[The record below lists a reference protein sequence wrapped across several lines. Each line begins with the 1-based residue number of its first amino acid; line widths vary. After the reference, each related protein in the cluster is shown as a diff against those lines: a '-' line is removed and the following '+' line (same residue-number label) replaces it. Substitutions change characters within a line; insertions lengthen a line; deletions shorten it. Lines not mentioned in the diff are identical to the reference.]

1 MNSHR
6 HLAILELIPT
16 GPSSIT
22 VKQLQQKLRSSGLE
36 LNERM
41 LQRDLQALY
50 EQNCFGLEKD
60 SRIKPFTWFINPIW
74 RSSATIMSSELAQ
87 HYLLLEQLL
96 PQSLPVDVKN
106 DIRNKAEHAL
116 NRLNGNK
123 PDWLTYAHNDSVT
136 VKTDSKV
143 IEQIEHAIKYKRA
156 VSAEVCRTIYD
167 DAYWLT
173 FNDLSFFDLKEES
186 GVLMASFMVGALH
199 DKCYQIPLYRI
210 RNIKILQ
217 KQRREPTPEQISSLR
232 LATNKGKRETEIN
245 LVIKVPEQSVVN
257 LGFIE
262 FGTLINKQALDNKQS
277 ILTFK
282 VIETRQL
289 FERLF
294 KASDWLEVIEP
305 FALRKQI
312 INKLKQSHLN
322 YSL

>member
-50 EQNCFGLEKD
+50 EQNCFGLELDK
-60 SRIKPFTWFINPIW
+60 RTKPFAWFINPIW
-74 RSSATIMSSELAQ
+74 RSSSNIMSCEQAQ

-96 PQSLPVDVKN
+96 PQSLPVDLKN
-106 DIRNKAEHAL
+106 DIRSKAEHAL

-123 PDWLTYAHNDSVT
+123 PDWLTGAHNDSVT

-143 IEQIEHAIKYKRA
+143 IEQIEHVIKYKRA

-167 DAYWLT
+167 DAYWLQ
-173 FNDLSFFDLKEES
+173 FNELSFYDLREES
-186 GVLMASFMVGALH
+186 GVLMASFMVGTLH
-199 DKCYQIPLYRI
+199 DKCYQIPLYRV
-210 RNIKILQ
+210 RNVKILQ
-217 KQRREPTPEQISSLR
+217 KQRREPSPEQISSLR
-232 LATNKGKRETEIN
+232 LAINKGKRETEIN

-262 FGTLINKQALDNKQS
+262 FGELINKQTLEGEMS
-277 ILTFK
+277 LLTFK
-282 VIETRQL
+282 VTETRQL
-289 FERLF
+289 LERLL
-294 KASDWLEVIEP
+294 KAADWLEVVEP
-305 FALRKQI
+305 VSLRQHI
-312 INKLKQSHLN
+312 INKLKQAHLN